1 MSRGVVS
8 CCFSVKPKHNDS
20 FTLFTR
26 AEAKRNDRGKS
37 ARAVRLGKALALQLL
52 FFFFSGLACQSNVT
66 TALDLTRCPCLRVM
80 KQ

>member
-26 AEAKRNDRGKS
+26 AEAKRNETTGASRQEPSVWGKLL
-37 ARAVRLGKALALQLL
+37 RLRL
-52 FFFFSGLACQSNVT
+52 FFFFSCQSNVT
-66 TALDLTRCPCLRVM
+66 TVLDLICCWRLQVM